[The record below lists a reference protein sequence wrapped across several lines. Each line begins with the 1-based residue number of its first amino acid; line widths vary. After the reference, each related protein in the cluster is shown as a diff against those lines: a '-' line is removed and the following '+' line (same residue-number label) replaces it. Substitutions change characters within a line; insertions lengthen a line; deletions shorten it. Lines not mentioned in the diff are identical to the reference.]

1 MPKIVKREV
10 LHWGK
15 MEHIFDTDSDG
26 REYYN
31 GELLIEDPDPEKL
44 VWDLEAFRQVVQ
56 KAVYTVGGDIEV
68 K

>member
-1 MPKIVKREV
+1 MPVIVKREV
-10 LHWGK
+10 LHVGK
-15 MEHIFDTDSDG
+15 TEYVIEIDEEG
-26 REYYN
+26 REYCD
-31 GELLIEDPDPEKL
+31 GELILADFDPEKL